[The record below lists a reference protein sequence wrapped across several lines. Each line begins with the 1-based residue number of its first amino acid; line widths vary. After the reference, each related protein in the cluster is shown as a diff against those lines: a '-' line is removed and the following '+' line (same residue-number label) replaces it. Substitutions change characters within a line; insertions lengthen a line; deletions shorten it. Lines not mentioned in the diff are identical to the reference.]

1 MCTWTHSS
9 ASSVCR
15 VQCCSC
21 CLPSHCV
28 CIVLRTFVV
37 VQRLGTVHAY
47 FSTAGE
53 HSKCVLHDRV
63 EVELSAAGEHSRC
76 VLYIKSAL
84 DSDAS
89 DRRPIWSSKVCGRL
103 KMAAWAVAVLCG
115 AQGSDQV
122 RCCSVAWLWG
132 PCVRYSPSWPGSA
145 NVFYACRVKAGIQT
159 LHRGISSRDW
169 PSGDCAYY
177 WRVDSSAA
185 QYSAPWSALSSFR
198 CCCSQGLIRVVGRA
212 LSSRRSSGVW
222 GMQLCCLWQV
232 LCLVVH

>member
-1 MCTWTHSS
+1 MATRPSIPLWHSWRHQGQRAPAAANSEGRRQHARTLLPHGIQGADSAWPHAEGSAMCTWTHSS

-53 HSKCVLHDRV
+53 HSKRVLHYRV
-63 EVELSAAGEHSRC
+63 EVEVSAAGEHSRC

-89 DRRPIWSSKVCGRL
+89 DRRPIWSSKVRGRL
-103 KMAAWAVAVLCG
+103 KMAVWAVAVLCG

-122 RCCSVAWLWG
+122 RCCSVA
-132 PCVRYSPSWPGSA
+132 
-145 NVFYACRVKAGIQT
+145 
-159 LHRGISSRDW
+159 
-169 PSGDCAYY
+169 
-177 WRVDSSAA
+177 
-185 QYSAPWSALSSFR
+185 
-198 CCCSQGLIRVVGRA
+198 
-212 LSSRRSSGVW
+212 
-222 GMQLCCLWQV
+222 
-232 LCLVVH
+232 